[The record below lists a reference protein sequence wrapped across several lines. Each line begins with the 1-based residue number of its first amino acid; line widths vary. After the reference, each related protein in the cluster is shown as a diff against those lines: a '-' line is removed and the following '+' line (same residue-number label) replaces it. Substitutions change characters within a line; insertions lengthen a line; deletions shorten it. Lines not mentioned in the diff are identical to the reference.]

1 MGRRDIEQIAQM
13 MKDFQSDFVIRWRHS
28 PIDGLSWV
36 AFPRSE
42 PILATSPLGL
52 RRQMETERTRRAS
65 KSA

>member
-1 MGRRDIEQIAQM
+1 MTRQDIEQIAQM
-13 MKDFQSDFVIRWRHS
+13 MKDFRSDFVIRWRHS
-28 PIDGLSWV
+28 PVDGLNWV

-52 RRQMETERTRRAS
+52 RRKLKAERTRRAG